1 MALELY
7 AGTLTRY
14 YATENDGSNTSAIVS
29 HWRDSL
35 LKALEPSAG
44 VCQPWTEDDV
54 TESCIFSLGWPAYG
68 ALLLY
73 AAAKVYG
80 EPYPATVAK
89 DWDFAQEPLIR
100 RAMEDP
106 QLNWS
111 LFKGAQWWL
120 PLEHPL
126 MLAGETPAG
135 ERIPMATSAALLLE
149 LLRINELGWKAD
161 EDAVLAWEYSEGYPA
176 DGQLGESTEC
186 SEYSTVSLARYAY
199 SLFWQG
205 AKFSLQHKVPLLMDF

>member
-14 YATENDGSNTSAIVS
+14 YTKDNDGNDACAIVS

-35 LKALEPSAG
+35 LKALEPSVG
-44 VCQPWTEDDV
+44 VCQAWTEDNE
-54 TESCIFSLGWPAYG
+54 TESRTFSLGWQAYG

-80 EPYPATVAK
+80 EPYPATVEA

-100 RAMEDP
+100 RAQQDP

-120 PLEHPL
+120 PLEKPL
-126 MLAGETPAG
+126 MLTGETPTG
-135 ERIPMATSAALLLE
+135 DRIPMASAAALLLE

-161 EDAVLAWEYSEGYPA
+161 EDAVLAWAETEGYAEQGPH
-176 DGQLGESTEC
+176 
-186 SEYSTVSLARYAY
+186 STVSLARYAF

-205 AKFSLQHKVPLLMDF
+205 VKFSLQHKVPLLMDF